1 MLEGSGRRLGR
12 GLDLA
17 FIAMWRREGSVVAQI
32 GLKATDVFGLDL
44 VGLMQSLRARVS
56 TSLF

>member
-32 GLKATDVFGLDL
+32 GLKATDVFGFDL
-44 VGLMQSLRARVS
+44 VGLMQSLRVRA
-56 TSLF
+56 